1 MLDWQK
7 KTKKNGQLNSQ
18 DCHETSVTSGILLIS
33 NEIDPRLGWRFI
45 LSSDEG
51 FVSSV
56 EAQTHSRVSWAMY
69 KMSQGL
75 VFSLAMS

>member
-7 KTKKNGQLNSQ
+7 KTKKTASLTTKTATNPQSPP
-18 DCHETSVTSGILLIS
+18 VLLIS

-45 LSSDEG
+45 LSTDEG

-69 KMSQGL
+69 KMSRGL